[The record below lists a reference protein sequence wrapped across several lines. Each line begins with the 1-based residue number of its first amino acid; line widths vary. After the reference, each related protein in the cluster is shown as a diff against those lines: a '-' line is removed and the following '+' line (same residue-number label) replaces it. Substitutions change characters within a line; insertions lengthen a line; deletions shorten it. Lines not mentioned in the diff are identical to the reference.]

1 MISALSRPCAPICDA
16 RSSQPETFTPTAAH
30 RLGTAADIPGAA
42 AVLCFD
48 EFLVN
53 DIVDAMILGRGTARS
68 DLRCR
73 RRYLRGPPH
82 DLAACRNAARG
93 LRRPRR

>member
-1 MISALSRPCAPICDA
+1 
-16 RSSQPETFTPTAAH
+16 
-30 RLGTAADIPGAA
+30 
-42 AVLCFD
+42 LCFD
-48 EFLVN
+48 EFLIN

-82 DLAACRNAARG
+82 DLAACREMRREDYVARG
-93 LRRPRR
+93 GESAPADRS